1 MHRRLLASA
10 LAVVL
15 LGSAAA
21 LSPAASAASHE
32 SQARLA
38 GRGVQVVKRPAEVT
52 EGDRFDVVVKVRKA
66 AKAKKVELQIRTK
79 DIFGNTVW
87 ETVKKRAV
95 AGKSKQSLR
104 AVAGPVNPLKLRV
117 LATYK
122 DGKKERTKPFGITTW
137 RWFDLYDF
145 RPYYATPGT
154 YSNEFIDFVIAGRA
168 FIGWYG
174 IGTRETA
181 WESRH
186 TPGRH
191 CTSFRGV
198 AGVTDTSMDGSSAQI
213 TVVADETTVVYQSP
227 SLTPGASYPF
237 EVSLAR
243 PYRLAIRSQLTS
255 TARATAAIGAPQLLC
270 DYTTGQSPS

>member
-1 MHRRLLASA
+1 VHRRLFASA
-10 LAVVL
+10 LTVAL
-15 LGSAAA
+15 LGSATA
-21 LSPAASAASHE
+21 LSPAAGAAQDAST
-32 SQARLA
+32 SRLA
-38 GRGVQVVKRPAEVT
+38 GRGVQVVKRPVEVR

-66 AKAKKVELQIRTK
+66 AKAKKVELQMRTE

-87 ETVKKRAV
+87 ETIKKRKV
-95 AGKSKQSLR
+95 AAKSKQSLR

-122 DGKKERTKPFGITTW
+122 DGKKERTKPFGVTTW
-137 RWFDLYDF
+137 RWFDLHQF
-145 RPYYATPGT
+145 RPYYATYGT
-154 YSNEFIDFVIAGRA
+154 ASHEYVNFVIAGRA

-174 IGTRETA
+174 LGTRETA

-191 CTSFRGV
+191 CKSFRGV

-213 TVVADETTVVYQSP
+213 TVVTDDTTVVYQSP

-237 EVSLAR
+237 EVSLPR

-270 DYTTGQSPS
+270 DYKSS